1 MTQPTPDPQ
10 PSPAD
15 SFQPDSDAQDASDAT
30 SDSTSGSGPSPDPAL
45 KGAGLSATGKTADQF
60 SPGDDSPGT
69 TYGGSAGTGTEER
82 EVAGE
87 DEDAEVGQTAEG
99 DVEGA

>member
-1 MTQPTPDPQ
+1 MTQQTPD
-10 PSPAD
+10 AD
-15 SFQPDSDAQDASDAT
+15 TGSSDG
-30 SDSTSGSGPSPDPAL
+30 STSGGTPDPAL

-60 SPGDDSPGT
+60 SPGDDAPGT

-82 EVAGE
+82 EVVGA